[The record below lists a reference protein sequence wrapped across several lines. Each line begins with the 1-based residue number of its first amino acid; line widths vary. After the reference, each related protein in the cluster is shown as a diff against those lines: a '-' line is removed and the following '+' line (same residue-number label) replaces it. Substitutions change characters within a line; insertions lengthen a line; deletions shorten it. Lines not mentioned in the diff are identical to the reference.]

1 MLIPRFKPAKFIA
14 LCVAFALLAQ
24 SFALGQ
30 TDATQTTR
38 PRRVGTDAPT
48 ATPPT
53 AITTTPTAQ
62 PSRNSFPTR
71 ESFPTRD
78 EFAVKRLDAEPD
90 IRIGLS
96 TSARSVTISTS
107 GQTLSVL
114 QMQPGETN
122 APAAL
127 AVSRVRIEPRM
138 LTPLPAPR
146 TADEG
151 GLFRVEIAA
160 VTSEAQA
167 AEIAREVREST
178 GETPE
183 VVRDATAATW
193 RVRVG
198 LPALRAEAEEL
209 RTRLEEA
216 GVAAV
221 SLVAMQPPAVGS
233 QETAARPSSNAR
245 QSAATQT
252 SNQTTRIPNQTTR
265 TPGQTTR
272 ATNQTTVART
282 GANSNGVANA
292 RQAPS
297 GSPVTKGNGIRL
309 ASHSSFFATRGLVV
323 YAGGTSPLLDSR
335 APLTFAPTDASAP
348 VRFNEKP
355 YRGRLEVFTNLNGS
369 LTVVNVLSLEDY
381 VRGVVPNELSPGGYG
396 ALEALKAQAVA
407 ARTYAVSNRGQFN
420 AAGFDLLPTI
430 RSQVYGGLSTEHPLS
445 TRAVEETRGLVATY
459 RGEPINALY
468 TSTCGGRTEHAE
480 NIFDGEAVPYLRG
493 RECSAHLAHAS
504 LAQTLIQT
512 AREPGTL
519 RSAEHAASAREAALL
534 AVHGFRL
541 APRLSD
547 EWLAAAVSAE
557 EVRALLEVV
566 ARLARRA
573 TPAVVNNDATR
584 PPGFSTALML
594 TLDGESRADVLLAAD
609 DINYLLAFRDAED
622 IPAQSRADV
631 AMLLRDGHLALY
643 PDATLRPRQSM
654 SRARAMHTVVRL
666 LEARG
671 LLALQKATARPPVGG
686 ALVVRA
692 GKAPERALALAT
704 DAYLFR
710 AFGEALFQSRT
721 LKVVGGEPVTY
732 HTDARG
738 AVDYLEVYAPPKGAS
753 AERVSPYTTWTT
765 TLSANE
771 VAGRLARRTGRIGTL
786 VDLRVVARGVSRRA
800 LDLEITGTNGTAH
813 VRGGRIRSALGLR
826 EQLFVID
833 RKYDEAGRVASF
845 VFTGRGWGHGVGMCQ
860 VGAYG
865 MARAGLSY
873 EQILK
878 NYYTGIELTKMY

>member
-1 MLIPRFKPAKFIA
+1 MLTPPFKLSKLIA
-14 LCVAFALLAQ
+14 LPVALALLAQ

-30 TDATQTTR
+30 TGATQQTR
-38 PRRVGTDAPT
+38 PRRVGTDTPS
-48 ATPPT
+48 AT
-53 AITTTPTAQ
+53 Q
-62 PSRNSFPTR
+62 PVVQPARDASIIQPARDASPA
-71 ESFPTRD
+71 RD
-78 EFAVKRLDAEPD
+78 EFVVRRLDAEPS

-107 GQTLSVL
+107 GGSLNL
-114 QMQPGETN
+114 LPMQPGETN

-127 AVSRVRIEPRM
+127 AVSRVRIEPRL
-138 LTPLPAPR
+138 LTPLAPAPR
-146 TADEG
+146 PADEG
-151 GLFRVEIAA
+151 ALFRVEVAA

-167 AEIAREVREST
+167 EGVAREVRELT
-178 GETPE
+178 GESPE
-183 VVRDATAATW
+183 VVRDAGVATW

-198 LPALRAEAEEL
+198 LPAPRAEAEEL

-221 SLVAMQPPAVGS
+221 SLVGMQP
-233 QETAARPSSNAR
+233 AA
-245 QSAATQT
+245 
-252 SNQTTRIPNQTTR
+252 TR
-265 TPGQTTR
+265 TPIQATRTPDQAARTPSQTTAALAGANPAGTLSAR
-272 ATNQTTVART
+272 RAATNSPA
-282 GANSNGVANA
+282 ANGNGV
-292 RQAPS
+292 
-297 GSPVTKGNGIRL
+297 RL
-309 ASHSSFFATRGLVV
+309 TSRSSSLPARGLVV
-323 YAGGTSPLLDSR
+323 YAGGTSPLMDSR
-335 APLTFAPTDASAP
+335 APVTFTPADAGAPL
-348 VRFNEKP
+348 RFNEKP

-369 LTVVNVLSLEDY
+369 LTVVNVLGLEDY

-480 NIFDGEAVPYLRG
+480 NIFDGAAVPYLRG
-493 RECSAHLAHAS
+493 RECSVGHHAHAAH
-504 LAQTLIQT
+504 AQTLIQT

-519 RSAEHAASAREAALL
+519 RAAEHAASAREGALL

-541 APRLSD
+541 PARLSD
-547 EWLAAAVSAE
+547 EWLSAAVSAE
-557 EVRALLEVV
+557 EARALLEVA
-566 ARLARRA
+566 ARLARRP

-584 PPGFSTALML
+584 PPGFSSALLL

-609 DINYLLAFRDAED
+609 DINYVLAFRDAED
-622 IPAQSRADV
+622 IPAPNRADV
-631 AMLLRDGHLALY
+631 ALLLRDGHLALH
-643 PDATLRPRQSM
+643 PDATLRPRQPLA
-654 SRARAMHTVVRL
+654 RARAMHTVVRL

-671 LLALQKATARPPVGG
+671 LFQLQKATARAPVGG

-692 GKAPERALALAT
+692 GKTPERALALAA

-710 AFGEALFQSRT
+710 AFGEGLFQTRA
-721 LKVVGGEPVTY
+721 LNVAGGEPVAY

-738 AVDYLEVYAPPKGAS
+738 AVDYLELHAPPKGAS

-765 TLSANE
+765 TLGANE
-771 VAGRLARRTGRIGTL
+771 VAARLARRTGRIGTL
-786 VDLRVVARGVSRRA
+786 VDLRVVARGASRRA
-800 LDLEITGTNGTAH
+800 LDLEVTGTSGTAH

-833 RKYDEAGRVASF
+833 RKYDEAGRVTSF

-878 NYYTGIELTKMY
+878 NYYTGIDLTKMY

>member
-1 MLIPRFKPAKFIA
+1 MFTRHFKPAKFIA

-38 PRRVGTDAPT
+38 PRRVGTDAT
-48 ATPPT
+48 TT
-53 AITTTPTAQ
+53 TTTPPPNVQ
-62 PSRNSFPTR
+62 PSRDTFPTR
-71 ESFPTRD
+71 DSFPARD

-107 GQTLSVL
+107 GQSLSVL
-114 QMQPGETN
+114 QMQPGETHV
-122 APAAL
+122 PAAL

-146 TADEG
+146 TDEG

-167 AEIAREVREST
+167 AEIAREVRELT

-198 LPALRAEAEEL
+198 LPAPRAEAEEL

-221 SLVAMQPPAVGS
+221 SLVAMQPPAGGT
-233 QETAARPSSNAR
+233 QETAARSSSNIR
-245 QSAATQT
+245 QPTATQT
-252 SNQTTRIPNQTTR
+252 SNQASRSPNQTTR
-265 TPGQTTR
+265 SPGQTTR
-272 ATNQTTVART
+272 ASNQTTIART

-297 GSPVTKGNGIRL
+297 SSPVTNGNGIRL
-309 ASHSSFFATRGLVV
+309 TSSSSFLATRGLVV

-459 RGEPINALY
+459 HGEPINALY

-557 EVRALLEVV
+557 EVRALLEVA

-643 PDATLRPRQSM
+643 PDATLRPRQPM

-692 GKAPERALALAT
+692 GKATERALALAS

-721 LKVVGGEPVTY
+721 LNVVGGEPVTY

-878 NYYTGIELTKMY
+878 NYYTGIELTKMYR

>member
-1 MLIPRFKPAKFIA
+1 MLTHPFNLTKFIA
-14 LCVAFALLAQ
+14 LSVAFALLAQ
-24 SFALGQ
+24 SFALAQGEQ
-30 TDATQTTR
+30 TR
-38 PRRVGTDAPT
+38 PRRVGTDAT
-48 ATPPT
+48 DAPPV
-53 AITTTPTAQ
+53 Q
-62 PSRNSFPTR
+62 PA
-71 ESFPTRD
+71 RD
-78 EFAVKRLDAEPD
+78 DVVVVKRLDAEPS

-107 GQTLSVL
+107 GQELTLL
-114 QMQPGETN
+114 QMQPGETS

-127 AVSRVRIEPRM
+127 TVARVRIEPRM
-138 LTPLPAPR
+138 LAPLPASPK
-146 TADEG
+146 DEG

-167 AEIAREVREST
+167 ATIAREVRELT

-198 LPALRAEAEEL
+198 LPAPRAEAEEL

-221 SLVAMQPPAVGS
+221 SLVGTQTAANASPQ
-233 QETAARPSSNAR
+233 QTAARTSPNVGQPATTARAPSQTTA
-245 QSAATQT
+245 SAA
-252 SNQTTRIPNQTTR
+252 SNPN
-265 TPGQTTR
+265 G
-272 ATNQTTVART
+272 AASAR
-282 GANSNGVANA
+282 
-292 RQAPS
+292 RAPS
-297 GSPVTKGNGIRL
+297 GSTPQSGNGVRL
-309 ASHSSFFATRGLVV
+309 ASRSTLPSRGLVV

-335 APLTFAPTDASAP
+335 APVTFAPSATDAP
-348 VRFNEKP
+348 LRFNEKP

-369 LTVVNVLSLEDY
+369 LTVVNVLGLEDY

-407 ARTYAVSNRGQFN
+407 ARTYAVSNRGQYT

-445 TRAVEETRGLVATY
+445 TRAVEETRGMIATY

-480 NIFDGEAVPYLRG
+480 NIFNGEAVPYLRG
-493 RECSAHLAHAS
+493 RECSAHPAYAS

-512 AREPGTL
+512 TREPGSL
-519 RSAEHAASAREAALL
+519 RAAEHATGARDAALL
-534 AVHGFRL
+534 AVHAFR
-541 APRLSD
+541 APARLND

-557 EVRALLEVV
+557 EVRALLEVA
-566 ARLARRA
+566 ARLARRT

-584 PPGFSTALML
+584 PPGFSSALML
-594 TLDGESRADVLLAAD
+594 TLDGESRADVLLSAD
-609 DINYLLAFRDAED
+609 DVNYLLAFRDAED
-622 IPAQSRADV
+622 IPAQNRADV
-631 AMLLRDGHLALY
+631 AMLLRDGHLTLHT
-643 PDATLRPRQSM
+643 DATLRPRQSM

-671 LLALQKATARPPVGG
+671 LFQLQKATARPPVGG
-686 ALVVRA
+686 AFVVRA
-692 GKAPERALALAT
+692 GKSPERALALAT

-710 AFGEALFQSRT
+710 AFGEGLFQSRN
-721 LKVVGGEPVTY
+721 LNVVGGEPVTY

-738 AVDYLEVYAPPKGAS
+738 AIDYLELHAPPKGAS

-765 TLSANE
+765 TLSATE
-771 VAGRLARRTGRIGTL
+771 VANRLARRAGRIGTL

-800 LDLEITGTNGTAH
+800 LDLEVTGTSGTAH

-833 RKYDEAGRVASF
+833 RKYDEGGRVASF

-865 MARAGLSY
+865 MARAGLGY

-878 NYYTGIELTKMY
+878 NYYTGIDLTKMY